1 MDNSFNWIR
10 VWGRT
15 CVSNAY
21 FCEMVG
27 TKSSEEMN
35 VKDNKILFGHWL
47 YL

>member
-1 MDNSFNWIR
+1 MDNSSNCIR
-10 VWGRT
+10 DWG
-15 CVSNAY
+15 SNVY

-27 TKSSEEMN
+27 AQSSEEMN